1 MKAQQILSTI
11 ILVLSSQQQCNARSL
26 LRRQNNDTES
36 SNTNIDRELH
46 GTSSRDTNTR
56 IIGGNEAVE
65 DRHAY
70 AVSLYDNIGH
80 FCGGSLIAKDVVL
93 TAAHCKGGE
102 YFAVAGRHNIEDD
115 TDGVAIPMRKEVPH
129 PQYDPQTTD
138 NDFMV
143 IFLERPVPVVGDNFE
158 LVKLNKNPA
167 RPYVGQS
174 VRVMGWGDTNIRDSV
189 SDLSDVLMKVD
200 VDVISNNVCD
210 NSEGIEGGWYDSYK
224 DQITDNMLCARKVG
238 GGQDSCQGDSGGP
251 LVIKGGTAT
260 NSQDIQVGVVSWGVG
275 CASANFPG
283 VYARISR
290 AYNWI
295 EREVCRGSNYATE
308 AGFDC

>member
-1 MKAQQILSTI
+1 M
-11 ILVLSSQQQCNARSL
+11 CSL
-26 LRRQNNDTES
+26 LLY
-36 SNTNIDRELH
+36 SN
-46 GTSSRDTNTR
+46 
-56 IIGGNEAVE
+56 
-65 DRHAY
+65 
-70 AVSLYDNIGH
+70 
-80 FCGGSLIAKDVVL
+80 
-93 TAAHCKGGE
+93 
-102 YFAVAGRHNIEDD
+102 
-115 TDGVAIPMRKEVPH
+115 DGVAIPMRKEVPH
-129 PQYDPQTTD
+129 PQYDPKTTD

-143 IFLERPVPVVGDNFE
+143 IFLERPVPAVGDNFE

-174 VRVMGWGDTNIRDSV
+174 VRVMGWGDTDIRDSV

-200 VDVISNNVCD
+200 VNVISNSVCD
-210 NSEGIEGGWYDSYK
+210 ASEGKEGGWYDTYE
-224 DQITDNMLCARKVG
+224 DQITENMLCARVDG

-283 VYARISR
+283 VYARVSR
-290 AYNWI
+290 QYDWI
-295 EREVCRGSNYATE
+295 EREVCKGSNYATE

>member
-36 SNTNIDRELH
+36 STNIDRELH

-102 YFAVAGRHNIEDD
+102 YFAVAGRHNIE
-115 TDGVAIPMRKEVPH
+115 E
-129 PQYDPQTTD
+129 
-138 NDFMV
+138 
-143 IFLERPVPVVGDNFE
+143 E
-158 LVKLNKNPA
+158 
-167 RPYVGQS
+167 
-174 VRVMGWGDTNIRDSV
+174 
-189 SDLSDVLMKVD
+189 
-200 VDVISNNVCD
+200 
-210 NSEGIEGGWYDSYK
+210 
-224 DQITDNMLCARKVG
+224 
-238 GGQDSCQGDSGGP
+238 
-251 LVIKGGTAT
+251 
-260 NSQDIQVGVVSWGVG
+260 
-275 CASANFPG
+275 
-283 VYARISR
+283 
-290 AYNWI
+290 
-295 EREVCRGSNYATE
+295 
-308 AGFDC
+308 